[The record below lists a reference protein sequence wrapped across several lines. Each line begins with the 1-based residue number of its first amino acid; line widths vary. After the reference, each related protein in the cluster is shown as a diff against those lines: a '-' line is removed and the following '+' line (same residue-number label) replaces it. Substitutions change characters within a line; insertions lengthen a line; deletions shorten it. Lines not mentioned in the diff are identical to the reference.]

1 MGFYVDIDIC
11 LKDKKLHSVLST
23 QSSLEQYHLFYLF
36 QKKIIHNIGY
46 PEYPDKFSLI
56 LTLRREFFHES
67 YMENYQIKSNK

>member
-23 QSSLEQYHLFYLF
+23 QTSLEQYHLFYLF

-46 PEYPDKFSLI
+46 PEYPDKFSL
-56 LTLRREFFHES
+56 
-67 YMENYQIKSNK
+67 